1 MWWKRFLECEGAIS
15 SLPHD
20 SLTGMN
26 TAASTQ
32 LAKMQDQEN
41 ALQSKINDV
50 SFEICAL
57 LATENQSTLMQNFAD
72 ISVDEQ
78 RARQLKATYSSLL
91 YERELCEHEILAQ
104 ETIQEH
110 LNVSDK
116 STDLPPQVRVVCGK
130 LVEAAISASDLT
142 VRDDCLMG
150 LDLITGRMRLI
161 PDMIEQNKTFFR
173 RKCAE
178 LRSQLDGLIRKTALS
193 VKKVY
198 QLNSL
203 LEDLVQKTDVAGPM
217 LPKMKQQLKLELSQ
231 YGNTRRRL
239 LDLKKEVD
247 ELKAKRDHEENECS
261 ALSADIMLRQA
272 DGGLSKEEM
281 QEMVELK
288 QKKMKLEIRQNELS
302 QKRQLIE
309 SEIRGAKEETEDV
322 QKGIKEVE
330 NQTSLL
336 KSAIGEQKRRFA
348 LLEKAGVTLDN
359 FDMVWQYAHGVNFSA
374 LEKSLEQKREHLKLM
389 ERRKKNVE
397 EKGVK
402 LLDQE
407 EKIDAQIRS
416 LSELL
421 TAAQIPQE

>member
-26 TAASTQ
+26 MAAQTQ
-32 LAKMQDQEN
+32 LTKMQDQEN

-50 SFEICAL
+50 SFEICAM

-110 LNVSDK
+110 LNVSEK
-116 STDLPPQVRVVCGK
+116 STELPAQVRVVCGK
-130 LVEAAISASDLT
+130 LVEAAVGATDMT
-142 VRDDCLMG
+142 VRDDCLMC
-150 LDLITGRMRLI
+150 LDLITGRMKLI

-198 QLNSL
+198 QLNAL
-203 LEDLVQKTDVAGPM
+203 LEDIVQKTDVTGPM
-217 LPKMKQQLKLELSQ
+217 LPKMKQQLKSELSQ
-231 YGNTRRRL
+231 FGNTRRRL

-247 ELKAKRDHEENECS
+247 DLKAQRDKVENECS
-261 ALSADIMLRQA
+261 ALSAEIMLKQA

-281 QEMVELK
+281 QEMIELR
-288 QKKMKLEIRQNELS
+288 QKKMKLQIKQNELT
-302 QKRQLIE
+302 QKHQLIE
-309 SEIRGAKEETEDV
+309 SEIRGANEECDDV
-322 QKGIKEVE
+322 KKGIQEVE

-336 KSAIGEQKRRFA
+336 KSAIEEQKRRFA
-348 LLEKAGVTLDN
+348 LLDKAGVSVDN
-359 FDMVWQYAHGVNFSA
+359 FEMVWQYAHGVNFSA
-374 LEKSLEQKREHLKLM
+374 MEKELEQKKEHLKLI
-389 ERRKKNVE
+389 ERRQKNVE
-397 EKGVK
+397 EKGAK

-407 EKIDAQIRS
+407 EKIDAQIKS

-421 TAAQIPQE
+421 AAAQIPQE